1 MKTAPFD
8 VRTEVL
14 EDGLHV
20 FMVTGELDLNTA
32 PELSEP
38 LEQAIESHA
47 PGLMVDLTNCDFID
61 STGIAVLVG
70 AWQTL
75 EDRGAGDGSRV
86 ALCCP
91 NAQVRRVLELT
102 GVIDAI
108 ALHSERDAAIASLQ
122 S

>member
-1 MKTAPFD
+1 
-8 VRTEVL
+8 
-14 EDGLHV
+14 
-20 FMVTGELDLNTA
+20 
-32 PELSEP
+32 
-38 LEQAIESHA
+38 
-47 PGLMVDLTNCDFID
+47 
-61 STGIAVLVG
+61 VLVG

-75 EDRGAGDGSRV
+75 EDRGAGGGSRV

-91 NAQVRRVLELT
+91 NAQVRRLLELT